1 MRKGGALVVLLSV
14 VVWIGTAEARDWQ
27 TAVVIGT
34 SETRVSG
41 PMMREPKTIVHYTVE
56 TKELL
61 LLCDYTYHPSK
72 KQDEP
77 DEPGK
82 NSPPS
87 IALGER
93 IRLAISGHTAYLVDV
108 HGNEVKMHIK
118 KKSKV

>member
-1 MRKGGALVVLLSV
+1 MRKRAALVLLLAV
-14 VVWIGTAEARDWQ
+14 GWIGTTEAKDWQ

-34 SETRVSG
+34 SETQVSS
-41 PMMREPKTIVHYTVE
+41 PMMREPKNIVHYTVE
-56 TKELL
+56 TKEFL

-77 DEPGK
+77 DQPGK
-82 NSPPS
+82 NSPPN
-87 IALGER
+87 IALGEE
-93 IRLAISGHTAYLVDV
+93 IKLAISGHSAYLVDV

>member
-1 MRKGGALVVLLSV
+1 VRKRAALVVLLLTV
-14 VVWIGTAEARDWQ
+14 GWVWTAEARDWQ

-34 SETRVSG
+34 SETQVSG
-41 PMMREPKTIVHYTVE
+41 PMMREPKTVVHYTVE
-56 TKELL
+56 TKEFL
-61 LLCDYTYHPSK
+61 LLCDFTYRASK

-77 DEPGK
+77 DQPGK

-87 IALGER
+87 IALGEE
-93 IRLAISGHTAYLVDV
+93 IKLAISGHTAYLVDV